1 MQELLKYQDI
11 DIKLRKLQSKIDES
25 ENRKNATEMQ
35 DYVKRCLA
43 EITNLEQV
51 AKTLNEQYQ
60 KSIAK
65 YNEFISKLES
75 LEKSIESSSDDTL
88 AALQSTL
95 QSFAKNAE
103 VLEGNIEML
112 AKKVEATDKKY
123 ELLMSNATKAR
134 KKHDAYKAEFLKE
147 KAVYEQEIQKINA
160 ELVKQGSKVNPTLLA
175 KYKVKSDGKKLPVLV
190 PETNGRCYGCKMEI
204 PARRMSDLDKNGFIE
219 CENERC
225 GKIIYKV

>member
-11 DIKLRKLQSKIDES
+11 DAKIRKLQSKIDES

-43 EITNLEQV
+43 EITSLEQV

-65 YNEFISKLES
+65 YNEFVSKLES
-75 LEKSIESSSDDTL
+75 LEKSVEASSEETL
-88 AALQSTL
+88 SALQSTL

-103 VLEGNIEML
+103 VLEANIEML
-112 AKKVEATDKKY
+112 AKKVEAANKKY
-123 ELLMSNATKAR
+123 DSLMANATKAR
-134 KKHDAYKAEFLKE
+134 KNHDVYKANFLKE
-147 KAVYEQEIQKINA
+147 KALYEQEIQKLNV
-160 ELVKQGSKVNPTLLA
+160 ELVSQGARVNPTMLA
-175 KYKVKSDGKKLPVLV
+175 KYKMKSDGKKLPVLV
-190 PETNGRCYGCKMEI
+190 PETKGRCFGCKMEI
-204 PARRMSDLDKNGFIE
+204 PASRMSDLAKNGFIE

-225 GKIIYKV
+225 GKIIYKA